1 MGEKREDS
9 GTIPGCGHLQVK
21 TGKTTDRL
29 KQVGSDDTVRK
40 GTEEQLP
47 QRILKIR
54 VGTRWIWGPHT
65 SSSQPQVIEWI
76 LTDTE
81 EFRLLQGNTLFP

>member
-29 KQVGSDDTVRK
+29 KQVGSDDLVRK
-40 GTEEQLP
+40 GTEE
-47 QRILKIR
+47 
-54 VGTRWIWGPHT
+54 
-65 SSSQPQVIEWI
+65 
-76 LTDTE
+76 
-81 EFRLLQGNTLFP
+81 